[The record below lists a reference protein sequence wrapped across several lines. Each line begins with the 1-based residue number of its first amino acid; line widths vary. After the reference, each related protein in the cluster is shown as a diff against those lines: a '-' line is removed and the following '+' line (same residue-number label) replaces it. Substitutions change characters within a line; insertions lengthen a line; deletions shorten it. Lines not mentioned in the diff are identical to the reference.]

1 MQLYNLFRN
10 GNIIYTHGSLT
21 NGPTKG
27 GFSNGQRKA
36 IHTSHVED
44 SEIFEVVLGKLHVK
58 KKINKAHLLED
69 LTA

>member
-10 GNIIYTHGSLT
+10 GNIIHTHGSLT

-27 GFSNGQRKA
+27 VFSNGQRKA
-36 IHTSHVED
+36 IHASHVED
-44 SEIFEVVLGKLHVK
+44 GELLEVGLGKLHVK
-58 KKINKAHLLED
+58 EINRAHFLED

>member
-10 GNIIYTHGSLT
+10 GNVIYTHGFLT

-36 IHTSHVED
+36 IHTPRVED
-44 SEIFEVVLGKLHVK
+44 SEIFEVGLGKLHVK
-58 KKINKAHLLED
+58 KK
-69 LTA
+69 